1 MADEVHKSDC
11 VLIVDGDVLARHAI
25 ADYLRDCGYIV
36 VEAAS
41 TDEARVALLEPALKV
56 DTVICA
62 ADAPGSANAFQFRAW
77 ASQLAP
83 SADVALAG
91 NVERAAE
98 KAADLCEEGPSLAR
112 PYDPKSVVDHIR
124 RLQGRFRSKTMG
136 AAS

>member
-41 TDEARVALLEPALKV
+41 TDEAMTTLLEPALKV
-56 DTVICA
+56 DTALCA
-62 ADAPGSANAFQFRAW
+62 ADAPGSVNAFQFRAW
-77 ASQLAP
+77 AGHLAP
-83 SADVALAG
+83 SVDVALAG
-91 NVERAAE
+91 NLERVAE

-124 RLQGRFRSKTMG
+124 RLQGRFRSRNMG